1 MEEQQWDA
9 WMHRMRVKLDAR
21 SERESSG
28 CLIWQGPG
36 ALTRSKPSA
45 PAYGVLKVKLPYPAG
60 HCRARTMSREAHVVA
75 FLLSNIHLRDLILGR
90 RQFDLSHR
98 SHWSRCINAD
108 HLSAEPRSI
117 SNARKQC
124 KEGGSGLGHA
134 DYSSCLL

>member
-1 MEEQQWDA
+1 MPG
-9 WMHRMRVKLDAR
+9 R
-21 SERESSG
+21 SG
-28 CLIWQGPG
+28 CMDTQDEDKARCQVG
-36 ALTRSKPSA
+36 AGELGSPHLAGAPTWSKSSA

-108 HLSAEPRSI
+108 PLSAEPRSI

-124 KEGGSGLGHA
+124 KEGGSCLGHA